1 MTEKKDKLKIL
12 FLEPETGSRYNYI
25 PMGLAYLSSYVKKHS
40 TIPIETKIVLHTENE
55 IEKILAYDC
64 DIIGITAMTHNY
76 SSANKIAD
84 KIKAIN
90 PKQNIILGG
99 QHITSAPDSLHP
111 AYNCA
116 IAGEGEAAF
125 LQYVNAFI
133 ESENIDY
140 SQINNLVYW
149 DNGKIRINPRLPF
162 IEPIDSISYPDR
174 EATVGYEEI
183 ISSNNFG
190 RFNRNYI
197 RWIQIT
203 TSRGCPYKCK
213 FCQPS
218 VLWGKYRMH
227 SAEYVADEIEY
238 VVNKYNINAIQ
249 VEDDLFTGNKTRL
262 IKIIELLGEKNLLGK
277 VIFNVA
283 ARAEQINDE
292 WVELFKKIGIVK
304 VELGIESGS
313 DSVAEYLKN
322 SKKTTQTINLNAI
335 ELLNKNNIA
344 VFGSFIAGAPIE
356 EYSDLIQTKKFM
368 LKIKKMHKNNE
379 CSIGLATPLPGTEL
393 WDYAVE
399 KGLINLQNFDWN
411 RLATLA
417 GIPKDLS
424 IPVYLNENVPIG
436 KTIQVMKSI
445 NRRMWLGSPLDFLKA
460 IPRRIKKIPA
470 KIRRILK
477 KLLILRIMKI

>member
-1 MTEKKDKLKIL
+1 MTQKDKLKIL
-12 FLEPETGSRYNYI
+12 FLEPETSSRYNYI
-25 PMGLAYLSSYVKKHS
+25 PMGLAYLSSYIKKHC
-40 TIPIETKIVLHTENE
+40 TMPVETKIVRHTENE
-55 IEKILAYDC
+55 IEQILGYNC

-76 SSANKIAD
+76 NTANIIAER
-84 KIKAIN
+84 IKALAPEQIV
-90 PKQNIILGG
+90 ILGG
-99 QHITSAPDSLHP
+99 QHITSAPESLHT

-125 LQYVNAFI
+125 LQYVNAYI
-133 ESENIDY
+133 ESDVIDY

-149 DNGKIRINPRLPF
+149 KDGNIQINSRLPF

-174 EATVGYEEI
+174 EATVGYKEI

-190 RFNRNYI
+190 RFNRNDI
-197 RWIQIT
+197 RWIQLT

-238 VVNKYNINAIQ
+238 VVNKYDINAIQ

-262 IKIIELLGEKNLLGK
+262 IKIIELLERKNLLGK
-277 VIFNVA
+277 IIFNVA
-283 ARAEQINDE
+283 ARAEQINAE

-313 DSVAEYLKN
+313 DKVAEYLKN
-322 SKKTTQTINLNAI
+322 SKKTTREINLKAI
-335 ELLNKNNIA
+335 ELLNKNDIA
-344 VFGSFIAGAPIE
+344 VFGSFIAGAPVE
-356 EYSDLIQTKKFM
+356 EYNDLIQTKKFM
-368 LKIKKMHKNNE
+368 LKIKNMHKNNE

-393 WDYAVE
+393 WDYTIQNE
-399 KGLINLQNFDWN
+399 LINLPNFDWN
-411 RLATLA
+411 RLSTLS

-424 IPVYLNENVPIG
+424 IPVYLNKNIPIE
-436 KTIQVMKSI
+436 KTIKVIKSI
-445 NRRMWLGSPLDFLKA
+445 NRRMWMGSPLDFLKA

-470 KIRRILK
+470 KLKRIQK
-477 KLLILRIMKI
+477 KLKL

>member
-1 MTEKKDKLKIL
+1 MTAKKDKLKIL

-25 PMGLAYLSSYVKKHS
+25 PMGLAYLSSYIKKHC
-40 TIPIETKIVLHTENE
+40 TVPIETKIVRHTVNE
-55 IEKILAYDC
+55 IEQILAYNC
-64 DIIGITAMTHNY
+64 DILGITAMTHNY
-76 SSANKIAD
+76 STANVIAEKIR
-84 KIKAIN
+84 AI
-90 PKQNIILGG
+90 KQNQQIILGG

-116 IAGEGEAAF
+116 IAGEGETAF

-133 ESENIDY
+133 QSNELDY
-140 SQINNLVYW
+140 SQINNAVYW
-149 DNGKIRINPRLPF
+149 DNGTIHINPRLPF

-190 RFNRNYI
+190 RFNRNDI
-197 RWIQIT
+197 RWIQLT

-238 VVNKYNINAIQ
+238 VVNRYNLNAIQ
-249 VEDDLFTGNKTRL
+249 VEDDLFTGNKARL
-262 IKIIELLGEKNLLGK
+262 IKIIELLGQKNLLGK
-277 VIFNVA
+277 LIFNVA
-283 ARAEQINDE
+283 ARAEQINNE
-292 WVELFKKIGIVK
+292 WVELFKTIGIVK

-313 DSVAEYLKN
+313 DKVAEYLKN
-322 SKKTTQTINLNAI
+322 SKKTTQEINLKAI

-356 EYSDLIQTKKFM
+356 EYNDLIQTKKFM
-368 LKIKKMHKNNE
+368 LKIKNMHQNNE

-393 WDYAVE
+393 WDYAIQNGYID
-399 KGLINLQNFDWN
+399 KNNFDWN
-411 RLATLA
+411 RLSTLA
-417 GIPKDLS
+417 GIPKDLTV
-424 IPVYLNENVPIG
+424 PVYLNQNVPIA
-436 KTIQVMKSI
+436 KTIAVIKSI
-445 NRRMWLGSPLDFLKA
+445 NRRMWMGSPLDFVNA
-460 IPRRIKKIPA
+460 IPRRIKKIPS
-470 KIRRILK
+470 KIRRSLN
-477 KLLILRIMKI
+477 KIKMFL

>member
-1 MTEKKDKLKIL
+1 MTAKKDKLKIL

-25 PMGLAYLSSYVKKHS
+25 PMGLAYLSSYIKKHCAIPVE
-40 TIPIETKIVLHTENE
+40 TIIVRHSENE
-55 IEKILAYDC
+55 IDQILAYNS

-76 SSANKIAD
+76 NTANIIAER
-84 KIKAIN
+84 IKSIVPN
-90 PKQNIILGG
+90 QNIILGG
-99 QHITSAPDSLHP
+99 QHITSAPDSLFP
-111 AYNCA
+111 SFNCA

-133 ESENIDY
+133 DSEEIDY

-149 DNGKIRINPRLPF
+149 KDGNIQINARLPF
-162 IEPIDSISYPDR
+162 IDPIDSISYPDR
-174 EATVGYEEI
+174 EAVNGFENI
-183 ISSNNFG
+183 IKSNNFG
-190 RFNRNYI
+190 RFNRNDI
-197 RWIQIT
+197 RWIQLT

-262 IKIIELLGEKNLLGK
+262 IKIIELLEQKNLLGK
-277 VIFNVA
+277 IVFNVA
-283 ARAEQINDE
+283 ARAEQINEE
-292 WVELFKKIGIVK
+292 WVELFQKIGIVK

-313 DSVAEYLKN
+313 DKVAEYLKN
-322 SKKTTQTINLNAI
+322 SKKTTQNINLKAI
-335 ELLNKNNIA
+335 VLLNKNDIA

-356 EYSDLIQTKKFM
+356 EYKDLIQSKKFM

-393 WDYAVE
+393 WDYTIQ
-399 KGLINLQNFDWN
+399 KGLINKEDFDWN
-411 RLATLA
+411 RLSTLA

-424 IPVYLNENVPIG
+424 IPVYLNENIPIE
-436 KTIQVMKSI
+436 KTVKVIKSI
-445 NRRMWLGSPLDFLKA
+445 NRRMWMGSPLDFLKA
-460 IPRRIKKIPA
+460 VPRRIKKIPA
-470 KIRRILK
+470 KIRKMLK
-477 KLLILRIMKI
+477 

>member
-1 MTEKKDKLKIL
+1 MKIL

-25 PMGLAYLSSYVKKHS
+25 PMGLAYLSSYIKKHC
-40 TIPIETKIVLHTENE
+40 TVPIETKIVRRTVNE
-55 IEKILAYDC
+55 IDSILAYQP
-64 DIIGITAMTHNY
+64 DIIAITAMTNNY
-76 SSANKIAD
+76 ETANAIAEA
-84 KIKAIN
+84 IKKAA

-99 QHITSAPDSLHP
+99 QHITSAPESLHP

-116 IAGEGEAAF
+116 IAGEGEEAF

-133 ESENIDY
+133 DSTEMDY
-140 SQINNLVYW
+140 SQLDNLVYW
-149 DNGKIRINPRLPF
+149 DNGKIIINPRLPF
-162 IEPIDSISYPDR
+162 IEPIDSISYPNR
-174 EATVGYEEI
+174 EAVEGFESI

-190 RFNRNYI
+190 RFNRNDI
-197 RWIQIT
+197 RWIQLT

-238 VVNKYNINAIQ
+238 LVNHFNVNAIQ
-249 VEDDLFTGNKTRL
+249 VEDDLFTGNKARL
-262 IKIIELLGEKNLLGK
+262 IKIIELLEQKKILGK

-283 ARAEQINDE
+283 ARAEQINVE
-292 WVELFKKIGIVK
+292 WVELFKTIGIVK
-304 VELGIESGS
+304 VELGVESGS
-313 DSVAEYLKN
+313 DKVAEYLKN
-322 SKKTTQTINLNAI
+322 SRKTTQEINRKAI
-335 ELLNKNNIA
+335 ELLNNYNIA

-356 EYSDLIQTKKFM
+356 EKQDLAKTKKFM
-368 LKIKKMHKNNE
+368 LQIKKMHKNNE

-393 WDYAVE
+393 WDYALQ
-399 KGLINLQNFDWN
+399 KGLVNFENFDWN
-411 RLATLA
+411 RLSTLA

-424 IPVYLNENVPIG
+424 RPVYLNQNIPIE
-436 KTIQVMKSI
+436 KTIAVIKSI

-470 KIRRILK
+470 KIK
-477 KLLILRIMKI
+477 KVLG